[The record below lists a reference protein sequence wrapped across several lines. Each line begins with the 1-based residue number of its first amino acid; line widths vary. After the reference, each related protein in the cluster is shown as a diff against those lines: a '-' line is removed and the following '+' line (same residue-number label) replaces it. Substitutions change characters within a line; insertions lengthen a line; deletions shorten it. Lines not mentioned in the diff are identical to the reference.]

1 MNVGPSHYTS
11 LCSGL
16 YNSSIVIASY
26 FHHIICLFL
35 VISTQS
41 QFMYTHDRKASLKI
55 KKMLA
60 NYVEWCKC
68 SHNSSHTHSFLPFC
82 SWTTRSV
89 GWLVCWPFFCILFFY
104 LPRAYFIHSGFDQFN
119 EIQRITVTNIYTQ
132 ANLHL
137 LSNHV
142 ERTMQLLLFPSL
154 FIRTQSN
161 SQS

>member
-11 LCSGL
+11 LCPGL

-89 GWLVCWPFFCILFFY
+89 GRLVGWLVCWPFIRILFFY
-104 LPRAYFIHSGFDQFN
+104 LPRAYFIHSGLD
-119 EIQRITVTNIYTQ
+119 
-132 ANLHL
+132 
-137 LSNHV
+137 
-142 ERTMQLLLFPSL
+142 
-154 FIRTQSN
+154 
-161 SQS
+161 